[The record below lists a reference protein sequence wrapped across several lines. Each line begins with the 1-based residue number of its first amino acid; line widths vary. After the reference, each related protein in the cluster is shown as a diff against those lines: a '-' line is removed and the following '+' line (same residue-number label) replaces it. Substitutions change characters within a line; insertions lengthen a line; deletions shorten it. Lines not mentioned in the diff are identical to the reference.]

1 VNKYL
6 GMILRRLP
14 VRVLRRSSISYDEDG
29 LLTTHDSSFVHDAR
43 FAAAYKDGKATG
55 SWGETDI
62 RWRAHVACW
71 AAEIGLQRQGDFVE
85 CGVNRGG
92 LARTVMQYVQFA
104 GASER
109 HFWLLDT
116 FNGLDE
122 STLSDSEKH
131 AASRWT
137 YQECYEDVVRTFA
150 PIPNVRI
157 VRGTVPDTLREVTAD
172 RVAFLSLDMNC
183 AAPEIAAFRYFWP
196 KMAPGAVVL
205 LDDYGWRGHEEQ
217 HAAFDALARELGF
230 AILSMPTGQGVILK
244 NP

>member
-1 VNKYL
+1 MNKYL
-6 GMILRRLP
+6 GTLLRRLP

-43 FAAAYKDGKATG
+43 FAAAYRDGKATG
-55 SWGETDI
+55 SWGNADI

-71 AAEIGLQRQGDFVE
+71 AAETGLQREGDFVE

-104 GASER
+104 GTQR
-109 HFWLLDT
+109 RFWLLDT
-116 FNGLDE
+116 FSGLDE
-122 STLSDSEKH
+122 SVLSASERD
-131 AASRWT
+131 ASGKWT
-137 YQECYEDVVRTFA
+137 YQECYEDVVRTFS
-150 PIPNVRI
+150 PLGNVRI
-157 VRGTVPDTLREVTAD
+157 VQGTVPDTLPEVTAE

-196 KMAPGAVVL
+196 KMTPGAVVL

-244 NP
+244 NPS